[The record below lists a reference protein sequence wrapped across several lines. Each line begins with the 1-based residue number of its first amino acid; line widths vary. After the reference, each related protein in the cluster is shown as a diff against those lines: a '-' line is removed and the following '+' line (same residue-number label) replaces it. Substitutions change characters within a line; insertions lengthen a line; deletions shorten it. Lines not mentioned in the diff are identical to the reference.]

1 MRTSTLAVEARR
13 SLAPVVVA
21 QLLLLASVGCGR
33 QSPAPRPAAEAAE
46 VEASTHPE
54 EENAIHLSEDMVRD
68 LRISTAGVA
77 ERTGAQTVSVLGQI
91 AADQARYAEVA
102 PPTAGQVVR
111 MLVEQNVHVREG
123 AALAELR
130 SPELGRARADLITAE
145 ARRDLAQQA
154 VERKRSLAADRIV
167 AVREVQEAEAAF
179 RAATAEAR
187 AAATN
192 LRALGFSPDE
202 TDVDPSVFLL
212 RTPLAGQ
219 VIERR
224 AVLGQHADTDSPLFI
239 VADLSRLWLIAQ
251 VFERDAVN
259 LRVGTVAHITMA
271 ALPGG
276 EIDGRVTQVG
286 RQVDAG
292 SRTVPVRIELANPTG
307 ALRPGM
313 SATAR
318 LEVVGTTQQV
328 LAVPAAAVQR
338 VGQEWLAFV
347 PRSSQEFEMRPVGR
361 GRDLGNEVEIVSGLK
376 AGETV
381 VVDGAFLLKAEAE
394 KRRGGGDEHEH

>member
-1 MRTSTLAVEARR
+1 MKAVT
-13 SLAPVVVA
+13 VA
-21 QLLLLASVGCGR
+21 VAHVLLLASLGCGR
-33 QSPAPRPAAEAAE
+33 QSPAQRTAAE
-46 VEASTHPE
+46 VAEVGNSHPE

-68 LRISTAGVA
+68 LRISTASVA

-91 AADQARYAEVA
+91 APDQARYAEVA
-102 PPTAGQVVR
+102 PPTSGQVVR
-111 MLVEQNVHVREG
+111 MLVEQNVYVREG
-123 AALAELR
+123 APLAELR

-154 VERKRSLAADRIV
+154 LERKRGLAAERIV
-167 AVREVQEAEAAF
+167 AMREVQEAEAAF
-179 RAATAEAR
+179 RAAAAEAR

-202 TDVDPSVFLL
+202 VDGDASVFVL
-212 RTPLAGQ
+212 RSPLAGQ

-224 AVLGQHADTDSPLFI
+224 AVLGQHADIDSPLFI

-259 LRVGTVAHITMA
+259 LQVGTVAHMTMA

-276 EIDGRVTQVG
+276 EVDGRVTQVG

-292 SRTVPVRIELANPTG
+292 SRTVPVRIELPNPSG
-307 ALRPGM
+307 VLRPGM

-318 LEVVGTTQQV
+318 LEVVGATQQV
-328 LAVPAAAVQR
+328 LAVPVAAVQR
-338 VGQEWLAFV
+338 VGQAWLAFV
-347 PRSSQEFEMRPVGR
+347 PRSAQEFEMRPVGR